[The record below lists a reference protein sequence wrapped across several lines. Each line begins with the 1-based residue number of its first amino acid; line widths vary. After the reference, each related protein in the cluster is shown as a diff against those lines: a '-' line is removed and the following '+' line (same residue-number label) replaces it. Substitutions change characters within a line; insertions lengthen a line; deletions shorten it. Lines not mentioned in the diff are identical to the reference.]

1 MVVPAA
7 LKVERLKPT
16 RKFACLGHLAHEADR
31 KYEAVAA
38 TLEEKRKKKS
48 NIH

>member
-1 MVVPAA
+1 MS
-7 LKVERLKPT
+7 
-16 RKFACLGHLAHEADR
+16 KFSCLGHLAHEADW

-38 TLEEKRKKKS
+38 TLEEKRKKS